1 MPYNDAITMQAEV
14 GINRKTFVWGLL
26 LVWSPIVLF
35 IVSNVPAVLTISRQ
49 RTSGLG
55 AVAGG
60 LSEALATYGLF
71 VALASQVLAIVLLVR
86 AFSQGQSLRRA
97 LVSIISICCAGVV
110 LLICGRAIWF
120 LVGRTVH

>member
-26 LVWSPIVLF
+26 LAWSPIVLF
-35 IVSNVPAVLTISRQ
+35 IVSIVPAVLTISRQ

-55 AVAGG
+55 AIAGS
-60 LSEALATYGLF
+60 LSEALATLF

-86 AFSQGQSLRRA
+86 ALSQGQSLRRA
-97 LVSIISICCAGVV
+97 LVSVISICCAGVV

-120 LVGRTVH
+120 LVGRALH